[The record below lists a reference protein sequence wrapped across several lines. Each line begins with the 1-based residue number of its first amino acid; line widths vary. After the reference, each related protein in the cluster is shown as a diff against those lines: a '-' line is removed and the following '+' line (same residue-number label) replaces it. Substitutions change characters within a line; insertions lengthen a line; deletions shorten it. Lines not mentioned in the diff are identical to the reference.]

1 MSVIEP
7 FTGVF
12 EETMLKWCSYCQQFQ
27 GETPP
32 YGDLSVTHVLCLECE
47 LAHSDAFDTDVV
59 RHAVFL
65 REIFHSLFE
74 AGQRNDFGS
83 AERMVERAIAANC
96 RPVDI
101 LIGIVAPMLHKIGEE
116 WKSGAITVED
126 EHKFTAFSERVLNLI
141 DGKLHFSSSRR
152 SGNKPVYFL
161 MNAPGNTHTLA
172 IRILALWLE
181 SRRICAPVIVEHDDL
196 ERLAHSIKEA
206 VPKRLLI
213 SMALPEQLAGVAA
226 ISALVGQLPS
236 SVRPGVL
243 VGGHAVKAG
252 FVTAIPGA
260 DLVADI
266 SLMSIN

>member
-1 MSVIEP
+1 MAVIEP

-116 WKSGAITVED
+116 WESGAITVED
-126 EHKFTAFSERVLNLI
+126 EHKFTAFR
-141 DGKLHFSSSRR
+141 
-152 SGNKPVYFL
+152 
-161 MNAPGNTHTLA
+161 
-172 IRILALWLE
+172 
-181 SRRICAPVIVEHDDL
+181 
-196 ERLAHSIKEA
+196 
-206 VPKRLLI
+206 
-213 SMALPEQLAGVAA
+213 QQAGVFSDERAGEY
-226 ISALVGQLPS
+226 SYPS
-236 SVRPGVL
+236 NS
-243 VGGHAVKAG
+243 HSC
-252 FVTAIPGA
+252 
-260 DLVADI
+260 
-266 SLMSIN
+266 SLARKPSHLCAYDS